1 MITSSTQDSSI
12 AQRFLR
18 ETTSEVLFDEFSR
31 GLYSTDASIYQIKPL
46 GVVVPKTEE
55 DVLATLS
62 IANDTGVSVTMRG
75 GGTSQCG
82 QTVGEGIIV
91 DVSKHL
97 NRLISVDPET
107 RRAVVQPGIV
117 LDQLN
122 ALLKPHRLF
131 FPVDVSTSSR
141 ATIGGMTANNSC
153 GARSIRYGKMVDNVR
168 AVDAVLADGNH
179 MHFGKWGNGTASVA
193 PEWQQ
198 QLVSKLL
205 DLGTREADEVAR
217 RFPKVATPSRRLQP
231 GRTDLRGRGLHST
244 WHICWSARKEPS
256 RFPMKSTSISSQS
269 RNTRC
274 WACVTFQPSMT
285 LWRPPN
291 TSSNWDRMPWSW
303 WTRRCSNSQS
313 EIPQFQVKLETLCE
327 WQARIVTAGRVRRSG
342 T

>member
-1 MITSSTQDSSI
+1 MITTSTQDSSL
-12 AQRFLR
+12 AQRLRR
-18 ETTSEVLFDEFSR
+18 ETAAEVLFDEFSR

-55 DVLATLS
+55 DVLATIS

-82 QTVGEGIIV
+82 QTVGDGIIV

-107 RRAVVQPGIV
+107 RRVVVQPGIV

-122 ALLKPHRLF
+122 ALLKPHTLF

-179 MHFGKWGNGTASVA
+179 MHFGEWGNGTAFVA

-198 QLVSKLL
+198 QLVSQLL
-205 DLGTREADEVAR
+205 DLGTRETDEVSR
-217 RFPKVATPSRRLQP
+217 RFPKVQRRVGGYNLS
-231 GRTDLRGRGLHST
+231 LI
-244 WHICWSARKEPS
+244 HI
-256 RFPMKSTSISSQS
+256 
-269 RNTRC
+269 
-274 WACVTFQPSMT
+274 
-285 LWRPPN
+285 
-291 TSSNWDRMPWSW
+291 
-303 WTRRCSNSQS
+303 
-313 EIPQFQVKLETLCE
+313 
-327 WQARIVTAGRVRRSG
+327 
-342 T
+342 

>member
-179 MHFGKWGNGTASVA
+179 MHFGKWVNGTASVA

-198 QLVSKLL
+198 QLVSQLL
-205 DLGTREADEVAR
+205 DLGTRETDEVAR
-217 RFPKVATPSRRLQP
+217 RFPKVQRRVGGYNLDVLTSEE
-231 GRTDLRGRGLHST
+231 RSSLNL
-244 WHICWSARKEPS
+244 A
-256 RFPMKSTSISSQS
+256 FPMKSTSISSQS
-269 RNTRC
+269 QNTRY
-274 WACVTFQPSMT
+274 WACAT
-285 LWRPPN
+285 LRPFTKQWRPPS

-303 WTRRCSNSQS
+303 WTRRCSNSQ
-313 EIPQFQVKLETLCE
+313 QRF
-327 WQARIVTAGRVRRSG
+327 RNFR
-342 T
+342 